1 MATNKTILVTGA
13 NGQLGNCLRELA
25 VGSSHKFIFTDVA
38 DLDITSVDAV
48 RTLMER
54 ERPDWVVN
62 CAAYTAVDK
71 AESEPDL
78 ALLLNAT
85 AVGILADEAAHIEAG
100 IVHVSTD
107 YVFKGD
113 NPEPRIETDAT
124 EPQSVYGVTK
134 LEGEVQA
141 AKNPK
146 HIIIRTSWLYSVYGN
161 NFVKTMRRLGAEK
174 AEIGVVADQWG
185 SPTSAHDLAKA
196 ILVAIEKP
204 EYGVY
209 HFSNE
214 GITNW
219 AIFAEQ
225 IMELSDLKCK
235 VNHITT
241 SEYPTPAKR
250 PEYSIMSKT
259 KFCNTFDYVIPE
271 WEAALEEVIEKISK

>member
-85 AVGILADEAAHIEAG
+85 AVGILADEAAHVEAG

-271 WEAALEEVIEKISK
+271 WEASLEDVIIKL

>member
-1 MATNKTILVTGA
+1 MATNKTILVTGG
-13 NGQLGNCLRELA
+13 NGQLGSCLRELA
-25 VGSSHKFIFTDVA
+25 DGTGYRFIFTDVA

-85 AVGILADEAAHIEAG
+85 AVAILANEATKIEAG

-134 LEGEVQA
+134 LAGEVQA

-174 AEIGVVADQWG
+174 SEIGVVADQWG

-271 WEAALEEVIEKISK
+271 WEASLEDVIEKISK

>member
-85 AVGILADEAAHIEAG
+85 AVGILADEAAHVEAG

-259 KFCNTFDYVIPE
+259 KFCDTFDYVIPE
-271 WEAALEEVIEKISK
+271 WEASLEDVIIKL